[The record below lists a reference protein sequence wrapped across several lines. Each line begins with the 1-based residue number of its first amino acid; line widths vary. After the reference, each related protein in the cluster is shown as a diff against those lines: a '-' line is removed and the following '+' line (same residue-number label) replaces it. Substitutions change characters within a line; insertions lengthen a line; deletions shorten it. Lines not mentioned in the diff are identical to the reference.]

1 MASGCD
7 VLILGGRGL
16 VGSAFTRFCS
26 RAGLS
31 STVVGRADYAA
42 LAGRSCDILVN
53 ANGNSSKPLATRA
66 PLVEFDASVRS
77 VRSSLA
83 DFRFRKYV
91 HISSCDVYPD
101 CSSPALTGE
110 EQRPDPAHQSPY
122 GFHKHLAEQC
132 VMHGAADWLIFR
144 CGGFVGPGLRKNAI
158 FDIVHGGPLFL
169 DPQSELQFLHTDRAA
184 EIVFRIVEMGF
195 SREVFN
201 LCGRGVVRLA
211 DAAAL
216 APRPIPVQPG
226 SPRVRYEVSIGKISG
241 LLEIPETRAAVLDY
255 VRSEL
260 ARGGDAA
267 L

>member
-1 MASGCD
+1 MASDCD

-16 VGSAFTRFCS
+16 VGSAFTRFCARS
-26 RAGLS
+26 GISHA
-31 STVVGRADYAA
+31 VVEPDNYAA
-42 LAGRSCDILVN
+42 LTGRACDILVN

-66 PLVEFDASVRS
+66 PLTEFDASVRS
-77 VRSSLA
+77 VRSSLV

-110 EQRPDPAHQSPY
+110 DQRPDPARQSPY

-158 FDIVHGGPLFL
+158 FDILRGGPLFL

-184 EIVFRIVEMGF
+184 EIVLGLAQKEL

-201 LCGRGVVRLA
+201 LCGRGLVQLA
-211 DAAAL
+211 EAAAL
-216 APRPIPVQPG
+216 APQPVAINPG
-226 SPRVRYEVSIGKISG
+226 SPLVRYQVSIDKISG
-241 LLEIPETRAAVLDY
+241 FVDMPETRAAVLDY
-255 VRSEL
+255 VRAEL
-260 ARGGDAA
+260 AAGEASRS
-267 L
+267 